1 MESYLDPSI
10 TKWLYLHNSPNFIDK
25 RIWQYA
31 PHSVIPEIPNLLIEL
46 NKEIKERYYKKVLLT
61 YHPWY
66 LITPG
71 GGHHLLPDNN
81 RVTAFSYTCANRI
94 YRLKMLYKYFGSYDS
109 IVSKIKKMDSDHSFK
124 MEMLDIY
131 INDNEKLFTI
141 GSYVKFRHNLRLE
154 GLL

>member
-1 MESYLDPSI
+1 MELYLDPSI
-10 TKWLYLHNSPNFIDK
+10 TKWLYVHNSPNFIYK
-25 RIWQYA
+25 KIWQYA

-71 GGHHLLPDNN
+71 GNHLLPERPLDAL
-81 RVTAFSYTCANRI
+81 AFSYTCATRI
-94 YRLKMLYKYFGSYDS
+94 YRLQMLYKYFGSYDS
-109 IVSKIKKMDSDHSFK
+109 IILKIKNMESDHSFK
-124 MEMLDIY
+124 KKMLDICVR
-131 INDNEKLFTI
+131 NEKLFTV